1 MDIGGSDLIPRF
13 RPPHSLKD
21 LGAIFVRN
29 KASDSITDF
38 EKDFALAADQ
48 AHARA
53 FPYGR
58 TALVA
63 VLEYLKGNFGPEK
76 TEVICPSYTCVVVA
90 HAIVE
95 AGLKPVFVD
104 CEEETLNMDWQ
115 FVGQAVSENTLAVV
129 STSLFG
135 NPVKKNDI
143 EVFRAKFP
151 SVPIIQDCAHSF
163 FAGNTHREG
172 VAAIYGMNVSKLVTS
187 VFGGMVSTDDK
198 ELADWLRWYQKSRLI
213 PATKLRQL
221 GRILYGIGSLV
232 AFSRPFYSLTYLLT
246 KSGLLGRFVDY
257 YRPEIIDFPKD
268 AYVQIGRFE
277 AELGRRQLPGYSK
290 EVLRRAEIA
299 RIYIGHLKD
308 LETIRFPLFQPG
320 ASFSHLPALVTDPE
334 ALRLKMQKLGV
345 ELGSIVEYSV
355 HSLPAYTGSSY
366 FGRAVSD
373 RVRGR
378 IVNLPL
384 HRGLGPKAAERI
396 ARLLKDTLER

>member
-13 RPPHSLKD
+13 RPPHSFKD
-21 LGAIFVRN
+21 LGAIFVRK
-29 KASDSITDF
+29 KASDSIADF
-38 EKDFALAADQ
+38 ESGFALAANQ
-48 AHARA
+48 AHARV

-63 VLEYLKGNFGPEK
+63 VLEYLKGKFGPEK
-76 TEVICPSYTCVVVA
+76 TQVICPSYTCVVVA

-95 AGLKPVFVD
+95 AGLEPVFVD
-104 CEEETLNMDWQ
+104 CEEETLNMDWR

-135 NPVKKNDI
+135 NPVRKNDI
-143 EVFRAKFP
+143 DLFRSEFP
-151 SVPIIQDCAHSF
+151 GVPIVQDCAHSF

-172 VAAIYGMNVSKLVTS
+172 VAAVYGMNVSKLVTS

-198 ELADWLRWYQKSRLI
+198 ELADWLRWYQESRLI
-213 PATKLRQL
+213 PPASLREL
-221 GRILYGIGSLV
+221 GRRLYGIGSLV
-232 AFSRPFYSLTYLLT
+232 AFSRPFYAFTYFLT

-268 AYVQIGRFE
+268 AYIQIGKFE
-277 AELGRRQLPGYSK
+277 AELGRRQLLDYSK

-299 RIYIGHLKD
+299 QIYIDYLKD
-308 LETIRFPLFQPG
+308 SEAIAFPVFQPG
-320 ASFSHLPALVTDPE
+320 ASFSHLPALVTDPD

-345 ELGSIVEYSV
+345 ELGSIIEYSV
-355 HSLPAYTGSSY
+355 HSLPAYSGSSY
-366 FGRAVSD
+366 FGKTVSD

-378 IVNLPL
+378 IINLPV
-384 HRGLGPKAAERI
+384 HRGLGPEAAERI
-396 ARLLKDTLER
+396 ARLLKDTLEK